1 MKCKTVDEKKNEKK
15 TIWAVFHK
23 IIKFSAIIF
32 GICIVILGIII
43 GLNWRKIVYSVDHS
57 RIFYIPPNI
66 YNYEVWIED
75 PEALLHPT
83 SVIVKY
89 NGKQVGGDFAETDEV
104 KPIYRMPILKDNM
117 SSEHF
122 IIGKIHETT
131 ELTIEVYYENIDTNE
146 NCLIETQ
153 IVRIVPKL
161 FWGYDI
167 TLVETIKNDDFNWSI
182 VKTTAG
188 G

>member
-1 MKCKTVDEKKNEKK
+1 MVCKDDNNNTSKKRAIGIFSKL
-15 TIWAVFHK
+15 
-23 IIKFSAIIF
+23 IKFCTIIF
-32 GICIVILGIII
+32 AICIVILGIII

-57 RIFYIPPNI
+57 RIFYIPPYI

-167 TLVETIKNDDFNWSI
+167 TLVETIKNDNFDWSI
-182 VKTTAG
+182 VKTVAEG
-188 G
+188 